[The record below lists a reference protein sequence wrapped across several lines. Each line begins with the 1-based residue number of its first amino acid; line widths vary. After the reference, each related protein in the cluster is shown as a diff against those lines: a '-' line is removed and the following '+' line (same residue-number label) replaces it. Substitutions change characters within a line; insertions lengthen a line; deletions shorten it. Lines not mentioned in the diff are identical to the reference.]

1 MRALRAAFWPMIAG
15 VVIFGG
21 WEAWVNVANIQG
33 FLLPAP
39 SDIWAATKVNGWT
52 VAEAARATFRSAFI
66 GLAIGSLVGVL
77 VALITVRFRRLGEGL
92 TPLAIVAASTPIV
105 VLAPISNVWFGLTSM
120 SAKIVVV
127 AVVTFFPVFVNAT
140 RGLDAISPSDI
151 ELMHSY
157 GASRLTV
164 LMRVRIP
171 SSIPMLFV
179 GLKVAASLAMITTI
193 ISEYFGGSR
202 RTLGVYITQQA
213 SVVRFDDAWV
223 GIGAACL
230 LAFTLYVLVVSFERV
245 ILLWLANRK

>member
-21 WEAWVNVANIQG
+21 WEAWVNIANIQG

-120 SAKIVVV
+120 SAKIAVV

-140 RGLDAISPSDI
+140 RGLDAISPSDL

-171 SSIPMLFV
+171 SSLPMLFV

-230 LAFTLYVLVVSFERV
+230 LAFTLYGLVVSTERG

>member
-1 MRALRAAFWPMIAG
+1 MIAG

-39 SDIWAATKVNGWT
+39 SDIWAATKVNGST

-120 SAKIVVV
+120 SAKIAVV